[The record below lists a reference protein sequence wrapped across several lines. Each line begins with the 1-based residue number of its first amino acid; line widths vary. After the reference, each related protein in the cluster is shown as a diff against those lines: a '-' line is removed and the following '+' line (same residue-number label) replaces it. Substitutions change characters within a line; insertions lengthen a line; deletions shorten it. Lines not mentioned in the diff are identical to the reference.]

1 MRHSCWR
8 YGATLAA
15 ACILFLLAAGCTHGG
30 RHSADGYGRHDQ
42 QHHNH
47 ANGLLSPDH
56 ITAEFPGKLVY
67 TTERDVDV
75 EALRKD
81 CTLRG
86 GYFNECGSPCEEGAI
101 CAQVCAYT
109 CEFR

>member
-1 MRHSCWR
+1 MRNSCWR
-8 YGATLAA
+8 YGVTMVAV
-15 ACILFLLAAGCTHGG
+15 CILCVLVVGCTHG
-30 RHSADGYGRHDQ
+30 RRHDYDRD
-42 QHHNH
+42 QHHH
-47 ANGLLSPDH
+47 RHPQEHGLLSPDY

-67 TTERDVDV
+67 TTERNVDV

-81 CTLRG
+81 CSLRG